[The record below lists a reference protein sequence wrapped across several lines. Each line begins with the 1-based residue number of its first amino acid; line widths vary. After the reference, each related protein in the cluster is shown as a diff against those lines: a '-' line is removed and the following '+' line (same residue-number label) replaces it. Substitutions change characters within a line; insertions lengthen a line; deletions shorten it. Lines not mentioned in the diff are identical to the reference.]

1 MSTVSPRQRKTLTL
15 NQKLTSTIVVLW
27 VGLLLIAAIGIWQT
41 RAAILAERRLQLTT
55 LMDEAVSAVTRFHDE
70 AARQQISETEAKKQ
84 AIAVI
89 ASLRY
94 GKDGYITVC
103 DSQAVIVVN
112 PLKPEITGKSM
123 AAMADT
129 NGKRFYTDLIAA
141 AGDPQG
147 GFVSYYWPKP
157 GGDAPI
163 EKLAYS
169 RKIGDWDWILFTGAY
184 TDDIRA
190 TVVACAVRWLA
201 GVAVLGGL
209 ATLVM
214 MLALRSARRAVGG
227 EIEHALETAHRVADG
242 NLGVRVAVVPGD
254 TSSLMYALEK
264 MRADLE
270 AAMLGVRASAQNIA
284 LGSAE
289 IAAGNADL
297 SQRTEQQAAAV
308 LETASS
314 MNQMTE
320 NVRKNAESAT
330 VAARLAD
337 EAAAIAARGTDVVM
351 QVEQTMEAIS
361 TSSNKINEIIA
372 VIDSIAFQTNILAL
386 NAAVEAARAGE
397 QGRGFAVVASEVRN
411 LAQRS
416 ATAAREIK
424 QLIESSATT
433 VEQGT
438 EQVANAGAT
447 MGEIDQAVRHVNN
460 ILREIS
466 HASREQSE
474 GIEQV
479 NTAVSQIDK
488 ATQQNAALVEEAAA
502 AAQSLNDQASALR
515 DVIGRFSLAGT

>member
-1 MSTVSPRQRKTLTL
+1 MSTVSPRARTTLTL

-41 RAAILAERRLQLTT
+41 RAAILAERRLHLTT
-55 LMDEAVSAVTRFHDE
+55 LMDEAVSAVNRFHDE
-70 AARQQISETEAKKQ
+70 AARQQISEAEAKRQ

-103 DSQAVIVVN
+103 DPQAVIVVN

-123 AAMADT
+123 ASMADT
-129 NGKRFYTDLIAA
+129 NGKRFYADLIAA
-141 AGDPQG
+141 AQDSRG

-157 GGDAPI
+157 GGSAPI

-169 RKIGDWDWILFTGAY
+169 RQIQDWNWVLFTGAY
-184 TDDIRA
+184 VDDIRG
-190 TVVACAVRWLA
+190 TVMACAERWLA

-214 MLALRSARRAVGG
+214 TLALRSARRAVGG
-227 EIEHALETAHRVADG
+227 EIENAVATAHCVAEG
-242 NLGVRVAVVPGD
+242 NLGVRVAVAPGD
-254 TSSLMYALEK
+254 TGSLMYALET

-270 AAMLGVRASAQNIA
+270 TAMMGVRSSAENIA

-314 MNQMTE
+314 MNQMTQ
-320 NVRKNAESAT
+320 NVRKNAESAS

-337 EAAAIAARGTDVVM
+337 DAAAIAARGTSVVM

-361 TSSNKINEIIA
+361 QSSNQINEIIA

-433 VEQGT
+433 VQRGA
-438 EQVANAGAT
+438 EQVASAGST
-447 MGEIDQAVRHVNN
+447 MSEIDQAVRHVNH

-474 GIEQV
+474 GIDQV

-488 ATQQNAALVEEAAA
+488 VTQQNAALVEQAAA
-502 AAQSLNDQASALR
+502 AAQSLNDQAGALR
-515 DVIGRFSLAGT
+515 EVIGRFSLAAA